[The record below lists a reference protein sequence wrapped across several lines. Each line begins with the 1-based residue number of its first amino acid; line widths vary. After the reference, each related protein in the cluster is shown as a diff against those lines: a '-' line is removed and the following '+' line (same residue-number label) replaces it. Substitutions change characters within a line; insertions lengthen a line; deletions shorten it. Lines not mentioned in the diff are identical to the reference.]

1 MIVDAHS
8 HLFPS
13 DWNSGGDLPPDL
25 FSLDRVFERQAEA
38 GIDVTVISDPH
49 IWYGPR
55 DLGDIRSARE
65 YNDFAASLMRDNPQH
80 IVGLGSVTPWRG
92 SAHTAEVSRAIRELG
107 LVGLAIP
114 TSDRG
119 RYLDAIPESFW
130 EIVQELDIPVFVHP
144 GSTIIG
150 SELMESY
157 RLGELCGRPLDMTL
171 TLARFILTGTFERY
185 PGLRLLC
192 SHAGGAI
199 CMVSD
204 RMNFGHELR
213 HATQLG
219 PWGKVEL
226 SRPPSTFVAQ
236 LFLDTVTFGVRPLRL
251 ALDTVGAEQLCFG
264 TDGPPVPFPA
274 SRARGVVAELGLPP
288 ATADKI
294 MGANA
299 AGLFRIGGPQQ
310 EAER

>member
-8 HLFPS
+8 HLFPPS
-13 DWNSGGDLPPDL
+13 WNPGAGIPADL
-25 FSLDRVFERQAEA
+25 FSVDHVFDRQAEA

-65 YNDFAASLMRDNPQH
+65 YNDFVAGLMRDNPGR
-80 IVGLGSVTPWRG
+80 IAGLGSVTPWRG
-92 SAHTAEVSRAIRELG
+92 AEHTAEAARAVSELG

-119 RYLDAIPESFW
+119 RYLDAVPALFW
-130 EIVQELDIPVFVHP
+130 ETVEELGIPVFVHP
-144 GSTIIG
+144 GTTVAG
-150 SELMESY
+150 DEHMQGY

-199 CMVSD
+199 CMVSARLD
-204 RMNFGHELR
+204 FGHELR
-213 HATQLG
+213 HAVQLG
-219 PWGKVEL
+219 PWGKAEL
-226 SRPPSTFVAQ
+226 SRPPSAFVAQ

-251 ALDTVGAEQLCFG
+251 ALDTVGAGQLCLG

-274 SRARGVVAELGLPP
+274 SRALKLVSELGLP
-288 ATADKI
+288 ADLAGQV
-294 MGANA
+294 MGGNA
-299 AGLFRIGGPQQ
+299 AGLFQLVD
-310 EAER
+310 A

>member
-8 HLFPS
+8 HLFPPS
-13 DWNSGGDLPPDL
+13 WNPGAGIPADL
-25 FSLDRVFERQAEA
+25 FSVDYVFERQAEA

-65 YNDFAASLMRDNPQH
+65 YNDFVAGLMRDNPGR
-80 IVGLGSVTPWRG
+80 IAALGSVTPWRG
-92 SAHTAEVSRAIRELG
+92 TEHTAEAARAASELG
-107 LVGLAIP
+107 LVGLALP

-119 RYLDAIPESFW
+119 QYLDAVPTPFW
-130 EIVQELDIPVFVHP
+130 ETVEELAIPVFVHP
-144 GSTIIG
+144 GTTVAG
-150 SELMESY
+150 DEHMQGY

-171 TLARFILTGTFERY
+171 TLARFILTGTFERH

-199 CMVSD
+199 CMVSGRLD
-204 RMNFGHELR
+204 FGHELR
-213 HATQLG
+213 HAVQLG
-219 PWGKVEL
+219 PWGEVEL

-251 ALDTVGAEQLCFG
+251 ALDTVGAGQLCFG

-274 SRARGVVAELGLPP
+274 SRARKLVSELGLP
-288 ATADKI
+288 AALAGQV
-294 MGANA
+294 MGGNA
-299 AGLFRIGGPQQ
+299 AGLFQLADG
-310 EAER
+310 